1 MDFYSQAYELL
12 SKMSS
17 AYEQTTGHSLGELT
31 DQEKRMICAYAFG
44 LTNKARWDDS
54 VPFEEWVSR
63 NDDGIMSE
71 LISQFFEIPSEEAKN
86 IQYVGVNIMIEDS
99 GISEQAF
106 QLGLIARKDCLDGKR
121 EVIANDI
128 KRLLRYY
135 HANAPKAGL
144 ESGDSI
150 KSLNG

>member
-1 MDFYSQAYELL
+1 MDFYGQAYELL

-44 LTNKARWDDS
+44 LTNEARWDDS
-54 VPFEEWVSR
+54 VPFEEWISR
-63 NDDGIMSE
+63 DDDGTTSE
-71 LISQFFEIPSEEAKN
+71 LIAQFFDIQPEEAKD
-86 IQYVGVNIMIEDS
+86 IQYVGINMMVKDS
-99 GISEQAF
+99 GISEQVF
-106 QLGLIARKDCLDGKR
+106 QLGLIARKDCLDGKC

-135 HANAPKAGL
+135 HANAPKARL
-144 ESGDSI
+144 ENGDSI
-150 KSLNG
+150 KILNG